1 MEHNLERLHGRVAL
15 VTGASSGIGRAIAL
29 ELGRQGA
36 DVCINYH
43 AGGEQAAQVVREL
56 EALGR
61 RAFAHSADVA
71 DAKQVR
77 EMVDATVERLGRID
91 ICINNA
97 GIEKQA
103 PFLEVEER
111 DWDLVL
117 GVNLKGAFLCAQAA
131 ARRMVAQG
139 GGGRI
144 INISSVH
151 EDLPFPGYTPYACSK
166 GGMRMLTRNLA
177 LELAPYDITVVGVGP
192 GAIATPI
199 NRETLED
206 PEKKAALEQQIP
218 LHRIGKPEEVARLV
232 AYLASDDGAY
242 ITGVTYFIDGGLMQQ
257 TTGL

>member
-1 MEHNLERLHGRVAL
+1 MEHTLERLHGRVAL
-15 VTGASSGIGRAIAL
+15 VSGASSGIGKAIAL
-29 ELGRQGA
+29 ELGHHGA
-36 DVCINYH
+36 DVCVNYH
-43 AGGEQAAQVVREL
+43 SGGERAEQLVQEL

-61 RAFAHSADVA
+61 RAFAYGANVA
-71 DAKQVR
+71 DARQVR
-77 EMVDATVERLGRID
+77 AMVDAVVARLGRID
-91 ICINNA
+91 ICVNNA

-103 PFLEVEER
+103 PFLEIEER

-117 GVNLKGAFLCAQAA
+117 DVNLKGAFLCSQAA

-139 GGGRI
+139 EGGRI

-218 LHRIGKPEEVARLV
+218 LSRIGTPDEVARLV
-232 AYLASDDGAY
+232 AYLASEAGAY
-242 ITGVTYFIDGGLMQQ
+242 ITGATYFIDGGLMQQ
-257 TTGL
+257 ATGL